1 MQYKGGG
8 LLLEREK
15 HRDGWCV
22 SASFLPSLSFT
33 LCQLLWV
40 SITPQ
45 SKWMVWEGL
54 LQRVKPPLLMSPVF
68 NHHTVE
74 WFYAYFICI
83 SLNRV
88 SKGHSEPGEVQSW
101 GEREEKKV
109 PMMLIFKRGL
119 FHDLSSTFAKI
130 IMTWKPLKLDTTLD
144 SSNSCRAVYFLKQ
157 QKCFL
162 QVKLFRLN

>member
-1 MQYKGGG
+1 MQYKGGE

-22 SASFLPSLSFT
+22 SASFLPSFSFT

-88 SKGHSEPGEVQSW
+88 SKGRSEPGEVQSW
-101 GEREEKKV
+101 GEGRKKG
-109 PMMLIFKRGL
+109 PYDAYLQTGTCSMICLLHLLKSLWLGNLWSWIQPWILLIPAERYIFKNSRNVP
-119 FHDLSSTFAKI
+119 A
-130 IMTWKPLKLDTTLD
+130 LD
-144 SSNSCRAVYFLKQ
+144 N
-157 QKCFL
+157 
-162 QVKLFRLN
+162 